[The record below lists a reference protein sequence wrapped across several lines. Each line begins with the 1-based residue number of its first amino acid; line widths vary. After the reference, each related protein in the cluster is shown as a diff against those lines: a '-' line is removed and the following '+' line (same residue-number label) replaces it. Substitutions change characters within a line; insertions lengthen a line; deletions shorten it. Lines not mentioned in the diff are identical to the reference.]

1 MAQTVKNLSEIQETR
16 VPSRGW
22 QDSLEE
28 GMTIHSSICAWTIPW
43 TEEPAGLQCMHGVGP
58 KESEMTEPLTL
69 SIFSCGAQAS
79 YIGSF
84 SCCRVQAL
92 VC

>member
-1 MAQTVKNLSEIQETR
+1 MAQTVKNLSAIQETR

-28 GMTIHSSICAWTIPW
+28 GMTIHSSIPAWTIPW
-43 TEEPAGLQCMHGVGP
+43 TEEPAGLQCMHQVGP

-69 SIFSCGAQAS
+69 SILSCGAQAPHF
-79 YIGSF
+79 GSF
-84 SCCRVQAL
+84 SCFRVQAL
-92 VC
+92 GC